1 MPRYSLLFMRMRQ
14 EVLILFSRSP
24 IPRIVYYRMSTIE
37 QNTGNAQADKKEC
50 LMQEKKL
57 EMYGGLFGGLIPL
70 IVLVGGLVWL
80 SVAERGGTKP
90 FWACAWIALCVG
102 IFFAKNKEEYCGKR
116 RRKHMKGSRMSLP
129 TQMAIGC
136 GDRFRIFC
144 IKI

>member
-1 MPRYSLLFMRMRQ
+1 MYSLLFMRMWQ

-24 IPRIVYYRMSTIE
+24 IPHIVYYRMSTIE

-90 FWACAWIALCVG
+90 FWACRV
-102 IFFAKNKEEYCGKR
+102 
-116 RRKHMKGSRMSLP
+116 
-129 TQMAIGC
+129 
-136 GDRFRIFC
+136 DRAVRWDLLR
-144 IKI
+144 